1 MKLII
6 RNSFVYL
13 WLQNILMRTIL
24 FLLLMACG
32 VFCFAQEQLQP
43 AGSTVIETVDG
54 DLDGDK
60 IPEKVIVYNTKDT
73 TDMGNIREMQIL
85 KKVNGKWTILE
96 KSRNAVMES
105 RAGGMMGD
113 PYGETKI
120 EKGILI
126 ISQNGGSSWKW
137 DVTDKYRYQNGHFEL
152 IGTSSTSGRPGDYW
166 KDIDFN
172 LSTGQLNYSKE
183 VENTAEYGKSLKETY
198 IKKGVK
204 INLQNRNQEKQQ
216 KIVLPKTKEEVYF

>member
-1 MKLII
+1 
-6 RNSFVYL
+6 
-13 WLQNILMRTIL
+13 MRKTV
-24 FLLLMACG
+24 FLLCMAAG
-32 VFCFAQEQLQP
+32 TFCLAQKQFQP
-43 AGSTVIETVDG
+43 AGSTLLETVDG
-54 DLDGDK
+54 DLDGDQ
-60 IPEKVIVYNTKDT
+60 IPEKVLIYTT
-73 TDMGNIREMQIL
+73 TDEGELGKIREIQIL
-85 KKVNGKWTILE
+85 KKVSGKWTVLE

-105 RAGGMMGD
+105 SAGGMMGD

-126 ISQNGGSSWKW
+126 ISQMGGSSWKW
-137 DVTDKYRYQNGHFEL
+137 DVTDKYRFQNGHFEL

-198 IKKGVK
+198 INKGVK
-204 INLQNRNQEKQQ
+204 MNLQNRNQEKQQ

>member
-1 MKLII
+1 MKK
-6 RNSFVYL
+6 
-13 WLQNILMRTIL
+13 TL
-24 FLLLMACG
+24 FLLYMAVSG
-32 VFCFAQEQLQP
+32 LCFAQKEFQP
-43 AGSTVIETVDG
+43 AGSTVIDTIDG

-60 IPEKVIVYNTKDT
+60 IPEKVIIYTTKDE
-73 TDMGNIREMQIL
+73 GELGKIREIQIL
-85 KKVNGKWTILE
+85 KKVNGKWAILE

-105 RAGGMMGD
+105 SAGGMMGD
-113 PYGETKI
+113 PYRETSI

-137 DVTDKYRYQNGHFEL
+137 DVTDRYRFQNGHFEL

-172 LSTGQLNYSKE
+172 LSTGQLNYTKE
-183 VENTAEYGKSLKETY
+183 VENKAEYGQSLKETY

-216 KIVLPKTKEEVYF
+216 KIILPKTKEEVYF

>member
-6 RNSFVYL
+6 QISFVYL
-13 WLQNILMRTIL
+13 SVQNILMKKIF
-24 FLLLMACG
+24 FLLFAVCG
-32 VFCFAQEQLQP
+32 TFCLAQKQFQP
-43 AGSTVIETVDG
+43 AGSSVIETVDG

-60 IPEKVIVYNTKDT
+60 IPEKVIIYNTKDT
-73 TDMGNIREMQIL
+73 TDMGNIREIQIL
-85 KKVNGKWTILE
+85 KKTGGAWTILE
-96 KSRNAVMES
+96 KSRNTVMES
-105 RAGGMMGD
+105 NGGGMMGD

-137 DVTDKYRYQNGHFEL
+137 DVTDKYRFQNGHFEL

-166 KDIDFN
+166 KEIDFN

-198 IKKGVK
+198 IKKGLK

>member
-24 FLLLMACG
+24 FLLLMVCG

-43 AGSTVIETVDG
+43 AGSTVIEMVDG

-73 TDMGNIREMQIL
+73 TDMGNIREIQIL

>member
-1 MKLII
+1 MKKI
-6 RNSFVYL
+6 F
-13 WLQNILMRTIL
+13 
-24 FLLLMACG
+24 FLLFAICG
-32 VFCFAQEQLQP
+32 TFSLAQKQFQP

-60 IPEKVIVYNTKDT
+60 IPEKVIIYNTKDT
-73 TDMGNIREMQIL
+73 TDMGNIREIQVL
-85 KKVNGKWTILE
+85 KKTGGAWTILE

-105 RAGGMMGD
+105 NAGGMMGD
-113 PYGETKI
+113 PYRETKI

-137 DVTDKYRYQNGHFEL
+137 DVTDKYRFQNGHFEL

-198 IKKGVK
+198 IKKGLK

-216 KIVLPKTKEEVYF
+216 KIILPKTKEEVYF